1 MVPRSIHRRISRAS
15 GTVRTEKIP
24 GRSIPGRGGRMGA
37 APGDST
43 SLSYFSVVTS
53 PVARFFNCTV
63 LFLGEMPIASQFVRQ
78 STVNIARNICSV
90 DTSRLDSFSMTS
102 PTW

>member
-1 MVPRSIHRRISRAS
+1 M
-15 GTVRTEKIP
+15 P
-24 GRSIPGRGGRMGA
+24 GSGGRIGA

-53 PVARFFNCTV
+53 PVAWFFNCTV
-63 LFLGEMPIASQFVRQ
+63 LSFGEIPITSHRVRT
-78 STVNIARNICSV
+78 STLKKPLNICSV
-90 DTSRLDSFSMTS
+90 ATRRLDSSGITP